1 MGNTVSYNR
10 GIMGLRGYT
19 NGGPT
24 GDPWPISG
32 TPTEWT
38 PEKIRKLNEAW
49 SAMLDAQER
58 RSDIRGEH
66 VALVDSLQSIIQQL
80 RRGDSWHPSTD
91 EVSPGV
97 DIEYGSTDIPRHVVG
112 RYSPWMD
119 EIEFEGDTILG
130 EKYPH
135 RSVTLHEFGHA
146 ADPEVT
152 GWGTSSR
159 PFLDFLDDIWNET
172 SEYPQ
177 RDTILAESFGVPQ
190 IFDQSRSQDI
200 QPPQIYAEREFF
212 TNAFGEAF
220 DFLQSPESRATG
232 AVVPERY
239 KTIVR
244 ELLRLPLYQA
254 HPLRLREGLRR

>member
-1 MGNTVSYNR
+1 VAN
-10 GIMGLRGYT
+10 GIASLRGYQH
-19 NGGPT
+19 GGPT

-38 PEKIRKLNEAW
+38 PEKIRKLNEEW

-97 DIEYGSTDIPRHVVG
+97 DIEYGSTNPFIA
-112 RYSPWMD
+112 SPIASYFPGMD
-119 EIEFEGDTILG
+119 KIEFVGDTTIG
-130 EKYPH
+130 KEYPR
-135 RSVTLHEFGHA
+135 RSTTIHEFGHA
-146 ADPEVT
+146 ADSAFDV
-152 GWGTSSR
+152 WNYKR
-159 PFLDFLDDIWNET
+159 PLQDFLDDIWNET
-172 SEYPQ
+172 SRYPQ
-177 RDTILAESFGVPQ
+177 RDTILAESIGGSR

-200 QPPQIYAEREFF
+200 SEAISPGMSNRYEEFQEFAEVFRK
-212 TNAFGEAF
+212 AF